1 MKLTTKM
8 IMILLVVVLSG
19 CNGATDY
26 VIPINSNLEFGRTNP
41 STYSINY
48 RDDGQFVI
56 EPTISEVNWDDSYVI
71 AKREHNSDVEY
82 WIIDLKDEVNYGPL
96 SKEAYLKRK
105 EKMNIEMELKSVDD
119 IKP

>member
-1 MKLTTKM
+1 MKLTKM
-8 IMILLVVVLSG
+8 IMILLVVLLSG

-26 VIPINSNLEFGRTNP
+26 EIPINSNLEFGRTNP

-56 EPTISEVNWDDSYVI
+56 EPTISEVNYD
-71 AKREHNSDVEY
+71 
-82 WIIDLKDEVNYGPL
+82 PL
-96 SKEAYLKRK
+96 SKEEYLKRK
-105 EKMNIEMELKSVDD
+105 EKMNIEMELKSVED